1 MKIKFLVPLVSIL
14 LLLMGGVLAIV
25 GLTQKSWPYLLF
37 SLTHSTAGAILWFI
51 YKDMEKKIEEAKKE
65 SERR

>member
-1 MKIKFLVPLVSIL
+1 MKMKYIVPAISIL
-14 LLLMGGVLAIV
+14 LLLTGGVLAII

-37 SLTHSTAGAILWFI
+37 SLTHSTAGGILWFI
-51 YKDMEKKIEEAKKE
+51 YKDMEKKIAQAKKE